1 MSAAS
6 ITWLPALAVGT
17 LGAGLALRTFLAA
30 GLSPVGEALAA
41 GLLLLGGGL
50 VLADRAT
57 KWNLPARLVT
67 YALPCVVAWHVSR
80 SAGDARLRAVD
91 LLALT
96 VAAIALRDAVMSRA
110 AGSILRRA
118 LVAVGFMFGLLGL
131 AQVLYLRPSMTAEL
145 IGSGAPLSTTE
156 MGRAFLASWRA
167 TGVFTS
173 ANVFAS
179 AFLVTLMPCVV
190 LSLAASKGRIVS
202 VLFGVLGIAGLC
214 AAGSAGAAT
223 AVVVGGAIG
232 WAMVEARP
240 AKIRTARWLAASV
253 VAAAVA
259 IVVAARLAPDAANK
273 LGTLNERLDY
283 WTTALRAL
291 FPTTM
296 DGVVA
301 LLSGTGPGSADA
313 RMTAASRPDAAF
325 SRDPHQAILTMALEF
340 GVPFALAACAVVG
353 GRLASARG
361 SLRTVSAL
369 GASLVRDPA
378 KRPVA
383 RDARAWAVGFAVG
396 TLLAGLMQRL
406 ITFFPAGVDA
416 PALVDAAVWT
426 VLGVVAWK
434 LAGFV
439 DVSGDDA
446 DLAWWCG
453 TTALVAHAMIDVHV
467 RIPAIL
473 TLAAVAFATLPGPGP
488 CPTIRGRSL
497 GRLAAVLLGVF
508 AVLAS
513 LPIVLDAQSLVSR

>member
-1 MSAAS
+1 MSAAP

-41 GLLLLGGGL
+41 GLLLLGSGL

-57 KWNLPARLVT
+57 KWNLPARLFT
-67 YALPCVVAWHVSR
+67 YALPAFLAWHLVRAS
-80 SAGDARLRAVD
+80 GDARLRATD
-91 LLALT
+91 GLALAI
-96 VAAIALRDAVMSRA
+96 AAIALRDVVAAQA
-110 AGSILRRA
+110 AGAILRRA

-145 IGSGAPLSTTE
+145 VGSGAPITTTDL
-156 MGRAFLASWRA
+156 GRAFLASWRA

-179 AFLVTLMPCVV
+179 AFLVTLLPCIV
-190 LSLAASKGRIVS
+190 LSFRVERGRLVAG
-202 VLFGVLGIAGLC
+202 LLGVLGVLGLG
-214 AAGSAGAAT
+214 AAGSAGALTAAVFGGAMGWALVET
-223 AVVVGGAIG
+223 RPAYARAARGLAALVVVIGLAVV
-232 WAMVEARP
+232 
-240 AKIRTARWLAASV
+240 TAAWLA
-253 VAAAVA
+253 
-259 IVVAARLAPDAANK
+259 PEAANK
-273 LGTLNERLDY
+273 LGTLKERLGY
-283 WTTALRAL
+283 WTTGLRAL
-291 FPTTM
+291 FPASL
-296 DGVVA
+296 DGVVD
-301 LLSGTGPGSADA
+301 LLVGTGPGSADA
-313 RMTAASRPDAAF
+313 RMTAASRRDVAF
-325 SRDPHQAILTMALEF
+325 SRDPHQTLLAVALEF
-340 GVPFALAACAVVG
+340 GVPFALAALWVVW
-353 GRLASARG
+353 GRLSSARG
-361 SLRTVSAL
+361 SLRTLSAL

-378 KRPVA
+378 KRPLPHN
-383 RDARAWAVGFAVG
+383 ARAWAFGFAVG

-406 ITFFPAGVDA
+406 ITFFPAGIDA

-426 VLGVVAWK
+426 VLGVVAWR
-434 LAGFV
+434 LAGLV
-439 DVSGDDA
+439 DVVGEGA
-446 DLAWWCG
+446 DFAWWCG

-473 TLAAVAFATLPGPGP
+473 ALAAAAFATLPGPGP

>member
-1 MSAAS
+1 MSATS

-30 GLSPVGEALAA
+30 GLAPVGESLAA
-41 GLLLLGGGL
+41 GLLLLGSGL

-57 KWNLPARLVT
+57 KWNLPARLFT
-67 YALPCVVAWHVSR
+67 YAVPAFLVWHLVRAS
-80 SAGDARLRAVD
+80 GDARLRATD
-91 LLALT
+91 GLALT
-96 VAAIALRDAVMSRA
+96 IAAMALRDVVVAQA
-110 AGSILRRA
+110 AGPLLRRA

-131 AQVLYLRPSMTAEL
+131 AQVFYLRPSMTAEL
-145 IGSGAPLSTTE
+145 VGSGAPITTTDL
-156 MGRAFLASWRA
+156 GRAFLASWRA

-179 AFLVTLMPCVV
+179 AFLVTLMPCAI
-190 LSLAASKGRIVS
+190 LGLGARKGRIAS
-202 VLFGVLGIAGLC
+202 ALFGILGIAGLC

-223 AVVVGGAIG
+223 AAVVGGAIG

-240 AKIRTARWLAASV
+240 AKVGTARW
-253 VAAAVA
+253 VAAMVVFATVAV
-259 IVVAARLAPDAANK
+259 VVAARLAPEAATK

-296 DGVVA
+296 AGVVD
-301 LLSGTGPGSADA
+301 LLTGTGPGSADA
-313 RMTAASRPDAAF
+313 RMTAASGPDLAF
-325 SRDPHQAILTMALEF
+325 SRDPHQAFLTISLEF
-340 GVPFALAACAVVG
+340 GVPFALAAYAIVQ

-378 KRPVA
+378 RRPISHN
-383 RDARAWAVGFAVG
+383 ARAWAVGFAVG

-439 DVSGDDA
+439 DVVGDAA

-453 TTALVAHAMIDVHV
+453 TAALVAHAMIDVHV

-473 TLAAVAFATLPGPGP
+473 ALAAAAFATLPGPGP

>member
-1 MSAAS
+1 
-6 ITWLPALAVGT
+6 
-17 LGAGLALRTFLAA
+17 
-30 GLSPVGEALAA
+30 
-41 GLLLLGGGL
+41 
-50 VLADRAT
+50 
-57 KWNLPARLVT
+57 
-67 YALPCVVAWHVSR
+67 
-80 SAGDARLRAVD
+80 
-91 LLALT
+91 
-96 VAAIALRDAVMSRA
+96 
-110 AGSILRRA
+110 
-118 LVAVGFMFGLLGL
+118 
-131 AQVLYLRPSMTAEL
+131 
-145 IGSGAPLSTTE
+145 
-156 MGRAFLASWRA
+156 
-167 TGVFTS
+167 
-173 ANVFAS
+173 
-179 AFLVTLMPCVV
+179 MPCVV
-190 LSLAASKGRIVS
+190 LSLAAGKGRVAS

-313 RMTAASRPDAAF
+313 RMTAASRTDAAF

-340 GVPFALAACAVVG
+340 GVPFALVACAIVG

-439 DVSGDDA
+439 DISSDDA

-473 TLAAVAFATLPGPGP
+473 ALAAAAFATLPGAGP